1 LEFSEEGTKLLVLLA
16 ELEEFGSGIV
26 NTVRIAVGTFEDSKD
41 VGVVSETAGSIAV
54 DMRQYLR
61 IGWACE
67 LRGYIGETGFRS
79 RVAVVVNSQFL
90 ANLGEEAA

>member
-41 VGVVSETAGSIAV
+41 VGVVSEIAGSIAV
-54 DMRQYLR
+54 DMRQ
-61 IGWACE
+61 
-67 LRGYIGETGFRS
+67 TGFRS

>member
-16 ELEEFGSGIV
+16 ELEEFGLGIV

-54 DMRQYLR
+54 DMR
-61 IGWACE
+61 
-67 LRGYIGETGFRS
+67 
-79 RVAVVVNSQFL
+79 
-90 ANLGEEAA
+90 